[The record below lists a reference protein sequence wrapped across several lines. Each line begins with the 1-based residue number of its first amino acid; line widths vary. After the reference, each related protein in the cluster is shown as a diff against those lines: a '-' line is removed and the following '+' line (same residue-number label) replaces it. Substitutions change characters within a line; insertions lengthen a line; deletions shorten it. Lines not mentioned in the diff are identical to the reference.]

1 MEAAADTR
9 RGPAP
14 QRDEGARRNRALGV
28 VRLVV
33 VWAFAAGLAWFG
45 KPTVAEWAAGL
56 ALAVLGETVR
66 VWAAGYLVK
75 TKELITGG
83 PYAFVRNPLYLG
95 RLLILCGV
103 GLAARMPHYE
113 NLIVLGLGLAVFFL
127 YYMPRKERV
136 EPARLEQL
144 HGEAYRRY
152 RAAVNSILPN
162 FRRYDERRGR
172 WEWSRFGKNEEALM
186 VIFLSAF
193 FAVLA
198 WKGEVFAGSAPF

>member
-1 MEAAADTR
+1 MPAEIESA
-9 RGPAP
+9 GPSDA
-14 QRDEGARRNRALGV
+14 GAGRNRALGLL
-28 VRLVV
+28 RLVA
-33 VWAFAAGLAWFG
+33 VWVLAASLAWFG
-45 KPTVAEWAAGL
+45 EPSRIEWAVGL
-56 ALAVLGETVR
+56 ALAALGEAVR
-66 VWAAGYLVK
+66 IWAAGYLIK

-83 PYAFVRNPLYLG
+83 PYAYVRNPLYLG

-103 GLAARMPHYE
+103 GIAARLPHSA
-113 NLIVLGLGLAVFFL
+113 NLVVLGLGLAVFFF

-162 FRRYDERRGR
+162 FRRYGDRRGR
-172 WEWSRFGKNEEALM
+172 WEWTRFGKNEEILM
-186 VIFLSAF
+186 VVFLSLF

-198 WKGEVFAGSAPF
+198 LHSPHF

>member
-1 MEAAADTR
+1 MEAAA
-9 RGPAP
+9 GP
-14 QRDEGARRNRALGV
+14 GAERAGDRASGRSRALGV
-28 VRLVV
+28 LRLVA
-33 VWAFAAGLAWFG
+33 VWAFAAALAWFG
-45 KPTVAEWAAGL
+45 RPTLLEWAIGLGL
-56 ALAVLGETVR
+56 AAAGETVR

-103 GLAARMPHYE
+103 GIAARMPHGL
-113 NLIVLGLGLAVFFL
+113 NLAALGLGLAVFFL

-144 HGEAYRRY
+144 HGEPYRRY
-152 RAAVNSILPN
+152 RSAVNSILPN
-162 FRRYDERRGR
+162 FRRYDDRRGR
-172 WEWSRFGKNEEALM
+172 WAWSNFGKNEEILM

-193 FAVLA
+193 FVVLA
-198 WKGEVFAGSAPF
+198 LHSETF

>member
-1 MEAAADTR
+1 MGAAAETESGR
-9 RGPAP
+9 AGSRSG
-14 QRDEGARRNRALGV
+14 ESGRNRALGV
-28 VRLVV
+28 LRLAA
-33 VWAFAAGLAWFG
+33 VWAFAAALAWFG
-45 KPTVAEWAAGL
+45 RPTAVEWGVGL
-56 ALAVLGETVR
+56 ALAALGETVR
-66 VWAAGYLVK
+66 VWAAGYLIK

-103 GLAARMPHYE
+103 GIAARMPHYE
-113 NLIVLGLGLAVFFL
+113 NLAALGLGLAVFFF

-136 EPARLEQL
+136 EPARLEQI
-144 HGEAYRRY
+144 HGEPYRRY

-162 FRRYDERRGR
+162 FRRYDDRRGR
-172 WEWSRFGKNEEALM
+172 WAWSHFGKNEEILM

-198 WKGEVFAGSAPF
+198 VHSDIL